1 MTETPQTPQTIG
13 PYRVLE
19 QLGRGGMGEVFLAYD
34 DRLDRRVAVK
44 RIRPDAG
51 TSPERR
57 ERFRREARVS
67 ARLNHPAIVQIYDI
81 VTEGDLEHIVMEH
94 VEGADLHKIL
104 ARGPL
109 EVPQVMRLARQLADG
124 LDAAHRQG
132 IVHRDFKAENVLVT
146 TTGQAK
152 IADFGIAKQLLAR
165 ADEAE
170 ESLTGGNVVLGTY
183 RTMSPEQARGE
194 PVDHRTDLF
203 ALGVLL
209 YEALTGRSPFAAE
222 NALTTLG
229 RVIHLRQEPV
239 RSLRPG
245 VPEAL
250 SALVDDLLQK
260 EPALRPQSAAQ
271 VRRELEAM
279 EPATASGGTETM
291 AEPGLIP
298 SNLIPSKL
306 IRSKPG
312 ISSTPSFPSLPSMPP
327 PRDSALTTLKAR
339 PRLTWWLAAA
349 AVAAL
354 ALTGGYL
361 TLGRPE
367 EPLSVAVLPS
377 EVSAPAGAGDFDLLA
392 SGVQAA
398 LLRGLIGL
406 RGISPKAADEVR
418 SVPGSP
424 AQVARAVA
432 ADEVITSRLACRPE
446 ACRVSLNRLRGDD
459 GTVLWAESFELP
471 TDDFHLLA
479 NAVTG
484 QVQRAYPDH
493 RPRSGSSE
501 LEVSSEDLKTFL
513 ELRRRFDARA
523 GADFDALLAQLADL
537 RRRSPRFL
545 DAYLLEADIVRHR
558 FNDSRDPQ
566 DLRHAVELVRQAH
579 LLAPENPQPL
589 LVLVNVSLDGQELAQ
604 AEEALRDLEELI
616 PGDVELLHRRAQ
628 LLRQQGRLPEA
639 IELMR
644 AAVRRQPSWK
654 RLLTLARMEQQG
666 GQIAEAR
673 KNLELLLERSP
684 GNFEALNQLAQ
695 IELTS
700 GSLERA
706 AELYARLVRDSP
718 GSVQRSNLG
727 VAYLLLGRYAE
738 AADSFESVA
747 AQETKNPFYTLNL
760 ADARFLTG
768 RREEARALYQKVV
781 DLIAAGSGTSPQLL
795 SVKAQALAHLGQSL
809 PAVTAA
815 QEASRRAPDD
825 AAVAFETS
833 LVYALLGEDTSALV
847 NAGKALEL
855 GYDPR
860 FFNLPWFDAV
870 RARPDFQSLLR

>member
-1 MTETPQTPQTIG
+1 MTETPHTPLTIG

-19 QLGRGGMGEVFLAYD
+19 RLGQGGMGEVFLAYD
-34 DRLDRRVAVK
+34 ERLDRRVAVK

-94 VEGADLHKIL
+94 VEGADLHKLL

-109 EVPQVMRLARQLADG
+109 EVPQVMKLARQLADG
-124 LDAAHRQG
+124 LDAAHRLG

-146 TTGQAK
+146 AAGQAK
-152 IADFGIAKQLLAR
+152 IADFGIAKQLLAMPGS
-165 ADEAE
+165 AEPE
-170 ESLTGGNVVLGTY
+170 ESLTAGNAVLGTY

-194 PVDHRTDLF
+194 TVDHRTDLF

-222 NALTTLG
+222 NALATLN

-239 RSLRPG
+239 HVLRPQ

-250 SALVDDLLQK
+250 STLVDDLLQK

-271 VRRELEAM
+271 VRRELEAV
-279 EPATASGGTETM
+279 EPATSAGGTETL
-291 AEPGLIP
+291 AEPGSIP
-298 SNLIPSKL
+298 
-306 IRSKPG
+306 SKPG
-312 ISSTPSFPSLPSMPP
+312 ISWTPSFPSLPSAT
-327 PRDSALTTLKAR
+327 PRQPDAALTALKTR
-339 PRLTWWLAAA
+339 PRLFWWITAA
-349 AVAAL
+349 AVALLAL
-354 ALTGGYL
+354 AGGYL
-361 TLGRPE
+361 ALRRPE

-446 ACRVSLNRLRGDD
+446 ACRVSLNRLRGTD

-484 QVQRAYPDH
+484 QIQRAYPDH
-493 RPRSGSSE
+493 RPRSGSSD

-513 ELRRRFDARA
+513 ELRRRFDART
-523 GADFDALLAQLADL
+523 GLDLDALLAELASL

-545 DAYLLEADIVRHR
+545 DAYLLEANVARHR

-566 DLRHAVELVRQAH
+566 DLRHAEELIRQAR

-589 LVLVNVSLDGQELAQ
+589 LLLVNVSLDGQKLAQ

-616 PGDVELLHRRAQ
+616 PGDVDLLHRRAQ
-628 LLRQQGRLPEA
+628 ILRQQGRLPEA
-639 IELMR
+639 IEMMR

-673 KNLELLLERSP
+673 QNLELLLERSP

-747 AQETKNPFYTLNL
+747 AQEPKNPFYTLNL

-781 DLIAAGSGTSPQLL
+781 DLISAGSGTSPQLL

-815 QEASRRAPDD
+815 QEASRRASDD

-870 RARPDFQSLLR
+870 RARPDFQKLLR